1 MRSKRLKWGRSQLK
15 VRKGKERIQNDL
27 ESLVI
32 LRSNNGVGITV
43 LGVDGGG
50 LGLKVLDIH
59 LQVVGDGRSH
69 LVDHLGKEEDK
80 REGLREMGKI
90 RGGKGVGGHTEMMCS
105 SMGISRTVF
114 ALCVGG
120 RA

>member
-1 MRSKRLKWGRSQLK
+1 MKWGRSQLK

-32 LRSNNGVGITV
+32 LRSDNGVEITA
-43 LGVDGGG
+43 LGVDGSG
-50 LGLKVLDIH
+50 LGLKVLNVH

-69 LVDHLGKEEDK
+69 LVDHLGMEEDK
-80 REGLREMGKI
+80 REGLMEMGKT
-90 RGGKGVGGHTEMMCS
+90 RGEKGVEGHTEMICS

-114 ALCVGG
+114 ACFLWVSP
-120 RA
+120 